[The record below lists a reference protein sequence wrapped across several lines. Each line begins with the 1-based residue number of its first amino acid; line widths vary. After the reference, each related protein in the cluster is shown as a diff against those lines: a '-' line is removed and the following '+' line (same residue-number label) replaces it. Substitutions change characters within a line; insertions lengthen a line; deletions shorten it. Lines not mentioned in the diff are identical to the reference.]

1 MATEW
6 FSRVAQRP
14 PVGRSVDPAAQE
26 ALGLV
31 RQFER
36 SLLGQRR
43 TILLTRLIGLHVLFG
58 AFALA
63 AVLGVTGPRLDAGLV
78 AWLALMVVGTAS
90 FWVLARARR
99 AVAIELTGAL
109 SATLVGAWVM
119 LLLIEPSEGR
129 VEIGVAL
136 VTWAAGV
143 LQLPF
148 SLPMA
153 LGLATVMC
161 GVAVGL
167 TDAMLLGGEVI
178 ETQLLWLAVILAV
191 ALGGLVSAREAMV
204 GVSSRSALAAVNRY
218 CNQIGGAALSTL
230 RLVAAGAQALAESR
244 SALLVTHA
252 GFNEILLSG
261 ALRSPPV
268 DRAFARALVE
278 RLLEEGRDVGVF
290 ETRLLGEQF
299 VAPLHDWFGRKPRT
313 FQYMRFLLVLEE
325 QEQSA
330 FVIIPST
337 GALLL
342 SGRRRITECL
352 VSLRGIA
359 EVSFAAARG
368 RFLASDALLLSQRAA
383 AERERELNELVH
395 LVNNVAQDISVQ
407 CENLERIVP
416 QMSTPVGGQDSR
428 ADMQRELK
436 DLEWS
441 ARYLSAGVS
450 DATLLNELQRI
461 RTFSRT
467 EEVPVAAALQDLRD
481 YAEHYTRRKG
491 RACVVE
497 AAPEV
502 ADRVRVISREFLDT
516 CLRSLLRQSFAP
528 AGEHTPAKIR
538 LIIESGRVAFEF
550 CGFAGV
556 DYSDIQELPAA
567 LVAVSRFAELSGG
580 KMYLFPGEPPF
591 KSRIL
596 MSLPKGIGEAR
607 RAPTRGKWA
616 LFVDD
621 NPQVTGYYGRIAE
634 AFNLPFRSSASVT
647 EALTL
652 LDREGQPRFVLTD
665 LQLGEESGLDLV
677 RELRRRFGPELVVIV
692 ISGNVSEDVRLSVQ
706 EVGATK
712 FLPKP
717 VGRARLVGE
726 MQSLLSTSKEQ

>member
-1 MATEW
+1 
-6 FSRVAQRP
+6 
-14 PVGRSVDPAAQE
+14 
-26 ALGLV
+26 
-31 RQFER
+31 
-36 SLLGQRR
+36 
-43 TILLTRLIGLHVLFG
+43 
-58 AFALA
+58 
-63 AVLGVTGPRLDAGLV
+63 
-78 AWLALMVVGTAS
+78 MVVGTAS

-109 SATLVGAWVM
+109 SAMLVGAWTI
-119 LLLIEPSEGR
+119 LLLIEPSEGGEE
-129 VEIGVAL
+129 VGIAL
-136 VTWAAGV
+136 VGWAAGV

-148 SLPMA
+148 SMPMA
-153 LGLATVMC
+153 LGLASVIS

-167 TDAMLLGGEVI
+167 SDANLLGGSVA
-178 ETQLLWLAVILAV
+178 ETQILWLGIILVV
-191 ALGGLVSAREAMV
+191 ALAGVVSAREAMI
-204 GVSSRSALAAVNRY
+204 GVSSRIALAAVNRY
-218 CNQIGGAALSTL
+218 CNQIGGEALSTL
-230 RLVAAGAQALAESR
+230 RLVAAGAQSLVESKT
-244 SALLVTHA
+244 ALLVTHA
-252 GFNEILLSG
+252 GFNELLVNG
-261 ALRSPPV
+261 TLRSPPV

-290 ETRLLGEQF
+290 KTRLLGDQF
-299 VAPLHDWFGRKPRT
+299 VAPLHDWFGRRPKT

-325 QEQSA
+325 QEQTA

-337 GALLL
+337 VARLL

-352 VSLRGIA
+352 ISIRGMA

-368 RFLASDALLLSQRAA
+368 RFLASDALLLSQRSA

-407 CENLERIVP
+407 CENIERIVAAIN
-416 QMSTPVGGQDSR
+416 SASGGQDSR
-428 ADMQRELK
+428 AEMQRELR

-450 DATLLNELQRI
+450 DATLLNELLRI

-467 EEVPVAAALQDLRD
+467 EEVPVGGALQELRD

-491 RACVVE
+491 RACSVEVVP
-497 AAPEV
+497 AVP
-502 ADRVRVISREFLDT
+502 DSVRVISREFLDT
-516 CLRSLLRQSFAP
+516 CLRALLRHSLAP
-528 AGEHTPAKIR
+528 AGELVPAKIR
-538 LIIESGRVAFEF
+538 LIVESSRVAFEF
-550 CGFAGV
+550 CGFTPV
-556 DYSDIQELPAA
+556 DPSDPQELPAP

-580 KMYLFPGEPPF
+580 KMYLLPGEPPF

-596 MSLPKGIGEAR
+596 LSLPKGVGEPR

-634 AFNLPFRSSASVT
+634 AFNLPFRSAASVT
-647 EALTL
+647 EAIAL

-677 RELRRRFGPELVVIV
+677 RELRKRFGRELVVIV

-706 EVGATK
+706 EVGASK

-726 MQSLLSTSKEQ
+726 MQGLLSN